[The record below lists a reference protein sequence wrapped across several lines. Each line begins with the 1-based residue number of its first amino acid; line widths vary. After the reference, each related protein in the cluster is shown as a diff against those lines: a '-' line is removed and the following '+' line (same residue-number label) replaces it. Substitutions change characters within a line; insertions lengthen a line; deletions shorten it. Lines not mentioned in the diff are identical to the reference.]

1 MYADC
6 FFDFIQKIKS
16 NKSFQSVLWEKADL
30 KIFEIQKVHIQI
42 SKKKKKE
49 EEGVCAYLVPE
60 SQAVGCWGG

>member
-42 SKKKKKE
+42 SKKKKKRRRKE
-49 EEGVCAYLVPE
+49 YVPTWYLR
-60 SQAVGCWGG
+60 ARR

>member
-42 SKKKKKE
+42 SKKKRRRKE
-49 EEGVCAYLVPE
+49 YVPTWYLR
-60 SQAVGCWGG
+60 ARR

>member
-42 SKKKKKE
+42 SKKKRE
-49 EEGVCAYLVPE
+49 
-60 SQAVGCWGG
+60 